1 MIQLEMHSKVEILLE
16 QIIDEHEVLLEEIML
31 QKTKITI
38 SKKKKIFMNR
48 HIIIELQLWIP

>member
-38 SKKKKIFMNR
+38 PKKKKIFMNG
-48 HIIIELQLWIP
+48 HIIIELQLWIL